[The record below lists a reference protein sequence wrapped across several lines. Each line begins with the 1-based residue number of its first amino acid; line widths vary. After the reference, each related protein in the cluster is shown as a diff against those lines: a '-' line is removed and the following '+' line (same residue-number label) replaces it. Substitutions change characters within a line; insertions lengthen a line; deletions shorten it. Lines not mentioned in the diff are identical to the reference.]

1 MTIVC
6 ATFLPHAQ
14 WLVPEYAQALAF
26 DQLFNIMRNGQ
37 AFVGFR
43 EATINFPPTF
53 KYDVLRTSRHKR
65 KRSKHSQMTT
75 EVVTPPLRDPTETG
89 DQPEGEEHHD
99 GGHSDGSSEDD
110 VNGELASVVS
120 SGTTTFSQ
128 HDQVSDEDND
138 SDAESDYLRRRMAYP
153 QTSGGLVKRISLSA
167 AQRAKSKWA
176 ELVNAPSPP
185 RIIRSRR
192 TNAHT
197 PQLRGDG
204 KSPRSIPTTPLL
216 AERAAPSPDNLS
228 DGLLASVTPIIK
240 GRARSSLSITG
251 DGTAETEDDK
261 GVYDSSS
268 KRRVPSWCDR
278 ILFKSTVKPDPEDD
292 SHATPQRTAVSLIA
306 QAWRSF
312 RRTSSNSLRTASAT
326 TTTSFTSAPLTPA
339 DPDPDSTCPLPTPYV
354 PRRKRQRPRSID
366 VAALPSTS
374 QPPPFSTTT
383 TTTTT
388 SRPTTSVSA
397 QAHDFPDAK
406 STSRNAAPPRAQT
419 DPLTPLHDPWVTTSR
434 TPSLSLA
441 GSTTTASSSAPS
453 GPSGGGGGG
462 LRWRLLSSLLSR
474 DAEVARDAAVAAALA
489 SATTDVDADA
499 EPATRTM
506 TAKTATPPSS
516 LPGGGLDGASA
527 GSTESSR
534 PRKGDVV
541 CLSYRTLDDRGM
553 RQLEG
558 RSDHRPVIGVYAIYV

>member
-1 MTIVC
+1 
-6 ATFLPHAQ
+6 
-14 WLVPEYAQALAF
+14 
-26 DQLFNIMRNGQ
+26 MRNGQ

-53 KYDVLRTSRHKR
+53 KYDVLRTSRHKH
-65 KRSKHSQMTT
+65 KRSKYSQTTT
-75 EVVTPPLRDPTETG
+75 EVVTPPSRDLIEAG
-89 DQPEGEEHHD
+89 DQLEGEEHHD
-99 GGHSDGSSEDD
+99 GVHSDGSSEDD
-110 VNGELASVVS
+110 VNGELASVIS

-128 HDQVSDEDND
+128 NDQVSDEDND
-138 SDAESDYLRRRMAYP
+138 SDAESYYLRRRMAYP

-176 ELVNAPSPP
+176 ELVNAPSSP

-192 TNAHT
+192 ANAHT

-216 AERAAPSPDNLS
+216 GQRATPSLDNPSS
-228 DGLLASVTPIIK
+228 DGILASATPIK

-278 ILFKSTVKPDPEDD
+278 ILFKSTVKPEPEDD
-292 SHATPQRTAVSLIA
+292 SHAAPQRTAVSLIA

-312 RRTSSNSLRTASAT
+312 RRTSSNSLRTVSAT
-326 TTTSFTSAPLTPA
+326 TPASALSATTITSFPSAPPIAA
-339 DPDPDSTCPLPTPYV
+339 DPEPDATATRPLPTPYV

-374 QPPPFSTTT
+374 QPPFSTTAF
-383 TTTTT
+383 
-388 SRPTTSVSA
+388 RPTTSVSA
-397 QAHDFPDAK
+397 QAHNIADAK
-406 STSRNAAPPRAQT
+406 SANPNRTAVPARAQT
-419 DPLTPLHDPWVTTSR
+419 TDTWTPAVTPARHLHDPWPTSTR

-441 GSTTTASSSAPS
+441 SSTTAASYSAAS
-453 GPSGGGGGG
+453 SGGGGGG
-462 LRWRLLSSLLSR
+462 GGLGLRGQQPHPRWRLLSFLSR
-474 DAEVARDAAVAAALA
+474 DAEAAREAAVAAALA
-489 SATTDVDADA
+489 SATTDADADA
-499 EPATRTM
+499 EPATS
-506 TAKTATPPSS
+506 ATPASS
-516 LPGGGLDGASA
+516 LPGGGLDGASSA
-527 GSTESSR
+527 GPTESSR

-553 RQLEG
+553 RRLEG